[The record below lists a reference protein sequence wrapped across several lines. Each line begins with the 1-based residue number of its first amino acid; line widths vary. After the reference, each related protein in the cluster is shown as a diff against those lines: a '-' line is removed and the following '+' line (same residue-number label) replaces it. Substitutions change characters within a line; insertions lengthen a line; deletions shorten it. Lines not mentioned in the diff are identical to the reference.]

1 MMMKQQFLLFLALMM
16 LPMVACANTVEI
28 EGIYY
33 ELISKAKQATVKG
46 AVSTSG
52 SVVIPASVFY
62 EGVEYSV
69 SSIGSEVFKGRSLT
83 SVTIPNSVTSIGENA
98 FQGCSGLTSVHIS
111 DIAAWCR
118 ISFGSG
124 YANPLNCA
132 HHLYLGDEEIKD
144 LVIPNSVTCIERCA
158 FWGCSGLT
166 SVNIPSSV
174 TSIGSSAFYGCS
186 GLTAVH
192 ISDIGA
198 WCKISFVQS
207 SNPLSLARHLFLNGE
222 EVKDLEIPN
231 SVTSIGSS
239 AFYGCT
245 GLTSVTIGNSVT
257 SIGNGAFYNCSGL
270 TSVNIGNGVTS
281 IGSSAFSGCSGLTSL
296 IFGSSLTSIG
306 NNAFCECSGLTSV
319 IFPNSVTD
327 IGCEAF
333 RGCSGLT
340 SVTIPNSVTLIRDYS
355 FGWCNALTSITIGSE
370 VNTIGTQAF
379 TNCPELTDV
388 YCYAENVPNMKL
400 TDYLSI
406 FYTDAFYGSL
416 IEYATLHVPTQSIDA
431 YKSKEPWK
439 NFKEIIAIDGP
450 IPEIEQCATP
460 TISYNNGKLTY
471 HCETEGATCQSTITN
486 TDVNSYSGNEVQLAV
501 TYKISVYATKAGYKN
516 SDVATATL
524 YWIDATPETE
534 GVIDGIAQIAARP
547 VLVKADNGIIT
558 IEGIE
563 DGTNVSI
570 YTTDGKQAGSAI
582 IHDGIA
588 TIATSIQSGSIAIV
602 KVGEKGVKV
611 VM

>member
-1 MMMKQQFLLFLALMM
+1 MKQQFLLFLALMM

-69 SSIGSEVFKGRSLT
+69 S
-83 SVTIPNSVTSIGENA
+83 SIGENA

-296 IFGSSLTSIG
+296 IFGNSLTSIG
-306 NNAFCECSGLTSV
+306 NNSFCECSGLTSV

-501 TYKISVYATKAGYKN
+501 TYKISVYATKAGCKN

-611 VM
+611 AM

>member
-1 MMMKQQFLLFLALMM
+1 MM

-501 TYKISVYATKAGYKN
+501 TYKISVYATKAGCKN

>member
-1 MMMKQQFLLFLALMM
+1 MKQQILLFLALMM

-501 TYKISVYATKAGYKN
+501 TYKISVYATKAGCKN

-534 GVIDGIAQIAARP
+534 GVIDGIAQIAAHP

-611 VM
+611 AM

>member
-1 MMMKQQFLLFLALMM
+1 MKQHFLLFLALMM

-144 LVIPNSVTCIERCA
+144 LVIPNGVTCIERCA

-501 TYKISVYATKAGYKN
+501 TYKISVYATKAGCKN

-534 GVIDGIAQIAARP
+534 GVIDGIAQITARP

-611 VM
+611 AM